1 MFWHYLK
8 VAIVQLKKQKIGLG
22 IAIIGLAI
30 SIMATAL
37 LASYCAY
44 YLDYD
49 RNVDNHEQWY
59 RLRLSRIDPM
69 AGEILESGFYS
80 EITGLI
86 LNEIPQISEYLVH
99 VQNYIDFNLTCDD
112 KPFPMLEKAGVTSNF
127 TEHFKIRTIYGNPD
141 SLLVNN
147 RSMIISKSF
156 AERVFGDKNPVGYT
170 VYVKTIP
177 RWVISGVFEDLPQN
191 LHIRTDIY
199 HLRFD
204 EDEEITEKQDYL
216 LRNHVRVRIPDKESV
231 KAVEARINQ
240 ILEENPL
247 YSDHD
252 LPQRVHLDPVSK
264 MHYVTGLRDD
274 EPTLPIR
281 NILAIIALAV
291 LIFGAALLNFIN
303 IIRLSWQRRSDE
315 LYFRRNLGAGKADIF
330 IQLLIEYIVY
340 YILAS
345 GLGFILYKYSFESF
359 SALVNLSLESY
370 YVLNYA
376 LLVLP
381 ALALWGIVCGLIL
394 GVRYARISLEASS
407 SRHRQRQGGSFVL
420 LTVQMMISL
429 IFIALSLA
437 VSSQFRY
444 IQNLDWGFDAK
455 NTVQYRFITL
465 LNRDVPGYQKG
476 EVARARIREI
486 PGVIKESASGMN
498 LVSDKI
504 GMGNGLFEFQ
514 IQLDGM
520 EELSSQF
527 CLTHSVQPD
536 FFETRKIQ
544 TLYGTI
550 PEEATEAQVVVNETF
565 AKTFTPGASP
575 LGRSFVAGEGEDAV
589 RIQIVAVVN
598 DTWFHSM
605 HERMRP
611 VVYFIKP
618 MGLDY
623 FQVTYDPARKQEV
636 LNSLDSLFQDL
647 ASGGFLGFHRIDLEE
662 QRQELYRMDDIY
674 QRLSISFAILI
685 VLISL
690 MGVYAV
696 SSLHIDRQ
704 MKDIAIRKVCGADLK
719 DLVKFYFR
727 QYLIVFLSATVFG
740 VYLSYKLIQMY
751 IDRFSV
757 QQATIW
763 LAYPIA
769 LLILAAMVFVPLYI
783 NILRAWKQDP
793 NKYLQSE

>member
-1 MFWHYLK
+1 MLWHYLK
-8 VAIVQLKKQKIGLG
+8 VATLQLKKQKISLG

-30 SIMATAL
+30 SITATAL
-37 LASYCAY
+37 LASYCAF

-49 RNVDNHEQWY
+49 RNVDHHEQWY
-59 RLRLSRIDPM
+59 RLRLSRIDPI
-69 AGEILESGFYS
+69 AGEIQESNFYS

-86 LNEIPQISEYLVH
+86 LNQIPQISEYLTH
-99 VQNYIDFNLTCDD
+99 VQNHIDFNLTCDD
-112 KPFPMLEKAGVTSNF
+112 KPFPMLEKASVTSNF
-127 TEHFKIRTIYGNPD
+127 AEHFRINTIYGNPD

-156 AERVFGDKNPVGYT
+156 SERVFGDKNPVGLT
-170 VYVKTIP
+170 VYVKTTP
-177 RWVISGVFEDLPQN
+177 RWVISGVFEDLPDN

-199 HLRFD
+199 HLMFA
-204 EDEEITEKQDYL
+204 ENEEITEKQEYL

-264 MHYVTGLRDD
+264 MHYITGLRDD

-281 NILAIIALAV
+281 NIYSLIVLGI
-291 LIFGAALLNFIN
+291 LIFGAALLNFLN

-315 LYFRRNLGAGKADIF
+315 LYFRRNLGASKADIF
-330 IQLLIEYIVY
+330 VQLLLEFVVHYL
-340 YILAS
+340 LAS
-345 GLGFILYKYSFESF
+345 ALGFILYRYSFEAF
-359 SALVNLSLESY
+359 SAMVNLSLASY
-370 YVLNYA
+370 NILRYSLWVF
-376 LLVLP
+376 P
-381 ALALWGIVCGLIL
+381 ALALCGIVCGLIM
-394 GVRYARISLEASS
+394 GVRYARISLDTVS
-407 SRHRQRQGGSFVL
+407 SRHHQRQIGSFVL

-429 IFIALSLA
+429 IFITMSLA

-444 IQNLDWGFDAK
+444 IRNMDWGFDAK
-455 NTVQYRFITL
+455 NTVQYKFNTL
-465 LNRDVPGYQKG
+465 LHRDYPGYQNG
-476 EVARARIREI
+476 NVVRARIREV

-504 GMGNGLFEFQ
+504 GWINGLFEFQ

-520 EELSSQF
+520 EELSSEF

-536 FFETRKIQ
+536 FFKTREIQ
-544 TLYGTI
+544 VLYGTI
-550 PEEATEAQVVVNETF
+550 PEEETEAQVVVNETF
-565 AKTFTPGASP
+565 ANTFTLGESP
-575 LGRSFVAGEGEDAV
+575 LGRSFGAGEGEDAA

-598 DTWFHSM
+598 DTWYHSM

-611 VVYFIKP
+611 AVYFINP
-618 MGLDY
+618 MGLDH
-623 FQVTYDPARKQEV
+623 FQVTYDPDRKQEV
-636 LNSLDSLFQDL
+636 LSSLDSLFQEL
-647 ASGGFLGFHRIDLEE
+647 ASGGFLGFHRVELEE
-662 QRQELYRMDDIY
+662 KRQNLYRMDDIY
-674 QRLSISFAILI
+674 QKLSISFAILI

-704 MKDIAIRKVCGADLK
+704 MKDIAIRKVCGADLR
-719 DLVKFYFR
+719 DLVRFYFR
-727 QYLIVFLSATVFG
+727 QYLIVLLSAVAFG
-740 VYLSYKLIQMY
+740 SYLSYKLIQMY
-751 IDRFSV
+751 MDRFSV
-757 QQATIW
+757 QQNTTW

-769 LLILAAMVFVPLYI
+769 LLILVAMVFVPLYI